1 MINEAFHLDR
11 PLRWGM
17 VGGGQ
22 GSQIGSIHRQ
32 AATRDR
38 LFQFVAAALDIDPQ
52 RGQAF
57 GTAIGLDPNRCYPD
71 YQTMFAAEA
80 SRADGIEVVSI
91 ATPNAT
97 HFAICKAALEH
108 NLHVICEKP
117 LCFTTQEARELADL
131 ALARNR
137 IVGVTYGYS
146 GFPMIHQARE
156 MVARGDLGEIRM
168 IIMQFAHG
176 FHSAEVEAHDP
187 GTKWRVTPQQSG
199 PSYVL
204 GDVGTHVL
212 FLAETIVPQL
222 KIKALMCDRQSFVK
236 SRAPLEDNAF
246 VLLRYQNGAA
256 GTLWASA
263 VNAGSMHQQK
273 IRVVGSKASLEWWD
287 EHPNQLRFE
296 VQGEPVRILER
307 GMDYLYR
314 NPDTINCDR
323 IGGGHAEGL
332 FEAWANLYRQF
343 GRAMDQVNQ
352 GALLTE
358 VREQIWHPNVLD
370 GWEGVRFVETC
381 VQSADQGAA
390 WVNYQD

>member
-1 MINEAFHLDR
+1 LL
-11 PLRWGM
+11 P
-17 VGGGQ
+17 
-22 GSQIGSIHRQ
+22 
-32 AATRDR
+32 
-38 LFQFVAAALDIDPQ
+38 
-52 RGQAF
+52 
-57 GTAIGLDPNRCYPD
+57 GLPGDV
-71 YQTMFAAEA
+71 TAEA
-80 SRADGIEVVSI
+80 NRPDGIEVVSI

-108 NLHVICEKP
+108 NLHVVCEKP

-131 ALARNR
+131 ALERNR

-146 GFPMIHQARE
+146 GFQMIHQARE

-168 IIMQFAHG
+168 MGMQFAPG
-176 FHSAEVEAHDP
+176 FHSAEVEANDP

-222 KIKALMCDRQSFVK
+222 KIKSLMCDRQSFVK

-307 GMDYLYR
+307 GMDYLYK

-323 IGGGHAEGL
+323 IGGGHAEACLKPGPTCT
-332 FEAWANLYRQF
+332 ASSA
-343 GRAMDQVNQ
+343 GRWTKSTG
-352 GALLTE
+352 GASWLRPGSRSGIPTSRWPGRRPVCRDLCP
-358 VREQIWHPNVLD
+358 V
-370 GWEGVRFVETC
+370 C
-381 VQSADQGAA
+381 
-390 WVNYQD
+390 